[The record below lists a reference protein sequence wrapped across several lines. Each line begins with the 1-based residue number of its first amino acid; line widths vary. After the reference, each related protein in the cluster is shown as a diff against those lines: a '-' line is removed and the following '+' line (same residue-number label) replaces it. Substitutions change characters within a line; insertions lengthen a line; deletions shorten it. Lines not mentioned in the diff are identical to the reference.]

1 MKGLMIKDLRL
12 LFNQKKTWIM
22 YVLLCVMMGFSTQ
35 GAFMVGYTVML
46 CGVLGISTISYDQAE
61 NGMPFL
67 FTLPIDR
74 QGYVREKYL
83 LCLMM
88 EAAGAVF
95 GLTVCEIISLIKTGI
110 LVSMDDIHS
119 ALIVI
124 PVMLCL
130 ISFMIPINLKYGAE
144 KARLVMMISYGIVG
158 AVVALVAVLV
168 QDILPSAGH
177 SFFIKLK
184 VFFDETL
191 GATYFWTIPA
201 VLAVIALGIMYLSYR
216 ISRKVIAEKEF

>member
-1 MKGLMIKDLRL
+1 
-12 LFNQKKTWIM
+12 
-22 YVLLCVMMGFSTQ
+22 
-35 GAFMVGYTVML
+35 ML
-46 CGVLGISTISYDQAE
+46 Y
-61 NGMPFL
+61 M
-67 FTLPIDR
+67 R
-74 QGYVREKYL
+74 
-83 LCLMM
+83 
-88 EAAGAVF
+88 
-95 GLTVCEIISLIKTGI
+95 
-110 LVSMDDIHS
+110 DICW
-119 ALIVI
+119 IVI

-177 SFFIKLK
+177 SFFVKLK

-201 VLAVIALGIMYLSYR
+201 VLAVLALGIMYLSYR
-216 ISRKVIAEKEF
+216 ISRKVITEKEF

>member
-74 QGYVREKYL
+74 QGYVR
-83 LCLMM
+83 
-88 EAAGAVF
+88 
-95 GLTVCEIISLIKTGI
+95 
-110 LVSMDDIHS
+110 DDIHS

-201 VLAVIALGIMYLSYR
+201 LLAVIALGIMYLSYR
-216 ISRKVIAEKEF
+216 ISRKVITEKEF

>member
-12 LFNQKKTWIM
+12 LFSQKKTWIM
-22 YVLLCVMMGFSTQ
+22 YALLCLMLSFSMQ

-46 CGVLGISTISYDQAE
+46 GGVLGISTISYDQAE

-88 EAAGAVF
+88 EAAGAVL
-95 GLTVCEIISLIKTGI
+95 GLTVCEITLLIKTGS
-110 LVSMDDIHS
+110 LVPMDDIRS
-119 ALIVI
+119 ALTVI
-124 PVMLCL
+124 PVMLFL
-130 ISFMIPINLKYGAE
+130 VSFMIPINLKYGAE

-158 AVVALVAVLV
+158 AVVAAGAVLV
-168 QDILPSAGH
+168 QDILPNAGH
-177 SFFIKLK
+177 SFFVELK
-184 VFFDETL
+184 VFFDETI
-191 GATYFWTIPA
+191 GETYFWTIPA
-201 VLAVIALGIMYLSYR
+201 ALTLLALGIIYLSYR
-216 ISRKVIAEKEF
+216 ISRKIIADKEF

>member
-22 YVLLCVMMGFSTQ
+22 YVLLCVMMGFSMQ

-46 CGVLGISTISYDQAE
+46 CGALGISTISYDQAE

-88 EAAGAVF
+88 EAAGA
-95 GLTVCEIISLIKTGI
+95 ESP
-110 LVSMDDIHS
+110 
-119 ALIVI
+119 VI
-124 PVMLCL
+124 TRSR
-130 ISFMIPINLKYGAE
+130 SFIPHTLYSGAIE
-144 KARLVMMISYGIVG
+144 N
-158 AVVALVAVLV
+158 
-168 QDILPSAGH
+168 
-177 SFFIKLK
+177 F
-184 VFFDETL
+184 E
-191 GATYFWTIPA
+191 
-201 VLAVIALGIMYLSYR
+201 
-216 ISRKVIAEKEF
+216 